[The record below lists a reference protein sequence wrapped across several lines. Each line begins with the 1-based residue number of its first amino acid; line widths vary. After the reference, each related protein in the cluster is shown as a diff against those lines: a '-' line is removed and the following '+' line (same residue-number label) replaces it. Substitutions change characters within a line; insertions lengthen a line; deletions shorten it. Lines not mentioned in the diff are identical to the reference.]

1 MKVIRFDNEGPAN
14 RTEYETDM
22 TNIRD
27 VAAEYG
33 HTEDTLELYDNSEEL
48 VAVATW
54 PQGSRVYKYCYGDNL
69 GPNPNYRLFI
79 Y

>member
-1 MKVIRFDNEGPAN
+1 MTVIRFGNEGPAN
-14 RTEYETDM
+14 RAEYKTEK

-27 VAAEYG
+27 VAAEFG
-33 HTEDTLELYDNSEEL
+33 HTEDTLELYTDAGEL

-54 PQGSRVYKYCYGDNL
+54 PQGSRVYKYSYGGNL
-69 GPNPNYRLFI
+69 DPNPIYRVFI